1 MINIADH
8 REYIYD
14 MIENYIQSCL
24 TIEVEDGDWTMPNER
39 KAILKFNGVEIASD
53 TFDVVQQREY
63 EG

>member
-8 REYIYD
+8 RAEIYD
-14 MIENYIQSCL
+14 MIESCLVGCL
-24 TIEVEDGDWTMPNER
+24 TIEVEDGHWTMPNER

-53 TFDVVQQREY
+53 TFDVVQKREY